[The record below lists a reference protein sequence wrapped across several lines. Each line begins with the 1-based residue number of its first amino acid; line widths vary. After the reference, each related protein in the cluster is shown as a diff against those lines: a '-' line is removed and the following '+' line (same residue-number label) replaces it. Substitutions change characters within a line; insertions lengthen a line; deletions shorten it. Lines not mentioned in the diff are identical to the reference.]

1 MFRTA
6 KLALKR
12 VLIRLLIRFYRPVHK
27 RMGAP
32 LAPLSEIKIPSRPEK
47 KSFSFLFY
55 RSNSENNSLP
65 FVTERALAW
74 VHSSF
79 ASLEFRKIK
88 CRSNTPRNLFCGDRV
103 INLITIGITIV
114 LFDCVVSSLPAIPS
128 QSKPRLNH
136 AYYCNLLTIAMVA
149 YGKNNITKARLELER
164 EGEIYL
170 IIS

>member
-103 INLITIGITIV
+103 INLITIGIIIR
-114 LFDCVVSSLPAIPS
+114 LRCFFSSCYSFPIKAEI
-128 QSKPRLNH
+128 KPRL
-136 AYYCNLLTIAMVA
+136 LLQSPHNS
-149 YGKNNITKARLELER
+149 YGCLW
-164 EGEIYL
+164 
-170 IIS
+170 